1 MEEIQ
6 MKVIVCENYDEM
18 SAKAFGVMKE
28 LLDAKKDAWNRK
40 HRGTGSDRL

>member
-1 MEEIQ
+1 

-28 LLDAKKDAWNRK
+28 LLDAKKRCCI
-40 HRGTGSDRL
+40 RIGYRI